1 MVGYGQLIR
10 PYPLTLTFPGETD
23 RVSSC
28 IIVIGFQNLGVLCL
42 PPWRFGLSRKGS
54 IYWGV
59 ISLSLG
65 RLCFMVSFDGRG
77 GFACELGGG
86 DADGLFD
93 TMWLNGR
100 CGQFGKRSPSPV
112 AVIPQ
117 TIL

>member
-1 MVGYGQLIR
+1 
-10 PYPLTLTFPGETD
+10 
-23 RVSSC
+23 
-28 IIVIGFQNLGVLCL
+28 
-42 PPWRFGLSRKGS
+42 
-54 IYWGV
+54 
-59 ISLSLG
+59 
-65 RLCFMVSFDGRG
+65 MVSFDGRG